1 MKWILLTIV
10 LLISAC
16 GGLGGEPEIAITR
29 PPLLP
34 AGTPNTVAD
43 LGYPSTTPDLQRGAA
58 LYQQH
63 CTACHGPDGRGDGE
77 LVLSGQVMNPGNFRD
92 PESATGQSPK
102 AWFDTI
108 TNGRIEQ
115 LMPPWNNALSETER
129 WDVALYTYTLHYTAD
144 TLALGERLYTEEC
157 AACHGDQGRGDGPE
171 ADSAQPPHDLTNQST
186 QVRVSDR
193 VYFNV
198 IREGSTRGM
207 PAYDDYTDEQVWALA
222 SYARALSVAN
232 LQPTVAQAQVTDEPT
247 AETSSSEV
255 IGTISGQVTH
265 GTAGATLPDGL
276 QVIMRVFTQSGQ
288 PLDEFTQLQTI
299 GVDGQYRFEN
309 VLITSDRFYLTAVD
323 YLERGFASGAFVG
336 TPDAPDMVLPI
347 VLYELTDDP
356 SVITVNASVSQIEVV
371 GDTIETQLSMR
382 FVNTSD
388 RVFTALTPEAD
399 GRFRTLTL
407 PLPIGAVV
415 VGAPDR
421 YLVDPQTFTVYDTR
435 PLSPGEET
443 FMQVVYLLQY
453 GGGALIDYRL
463 PYTLDGQ
470 LRVLV
475 QPNTIRVD
483 SPLLP
488 AQGEETLG
496 DQVYQGYGQR
506 VTLAPASVIQYT
518 LTGEAAPV
526 AAVETP
532 GVVASSAL
540 IPVVI
545 VGIIALAVV
554 GGVGVYLM
562 QRNRRDPQVLID
574 GLIRQIAELDAQ
586 HDAGQVN
593 HDVYQQRRSQ
603 LKARLAELMDGQ
615 DKK

>member
-1 MKWILLTIV
+1 MKWIVLGIALL
-10 LLISAC
+10 LSAC

-34 AGTPNTVAD
+34 AGTPNTVTD
-43 LGYPSTTPDLQRGAA
+43 LGYPDQTPDLQNGAA

-92 PESATGQSPK
+92 PEAARGQSPR

-108 TNGRIEQ
+108 SNGRIEQ
-115 LMPPWNNALSETER
+115 LMPPWKNALSEGER
-129 WDVALYTYTLHYTAD
+129 WDVALYTYTLHYTD
-144 TLALGERLYTEEC
+144 EILVQGETLYAGEC

-171 ADSAQPPHDLTNQST
+171 ADSVQAPHDLTDQST
-186 QVRVSDR
+186 QVLVSDR

-207 PAYDDYTDEQVWALA
+207 PAYDDYTDEQVWSLA

-232 LQPTVAQAQVTDEPT
+232 LNPTVDQAQTTPEATPEAAAVG
-247 AETSSSEV
+247 V

-276 QVIMRVFTQSGQ
+276 QVVLRVFTQAGQ
-288 PLDEFTQLQTI
+288 PLDDRTQLQTTDA
-299 GVDGQYRFEN
+299 DGQYRFDD
-309 VLITSDRFYLTAVD
+309 VLIESDKFYLTAVD
-323 YLERGFASGAFVG
+323 YLGRGFASGAFIG
-336 TPDAPDMVLPI
+336 TPDAPAMILPI
-347 VLYELTDDP
+347 ILYELTEDP
-356 SVITVNASVSQIEVV
+356 SVITINASVSQIEVI

-388 RVFTALTPEAD
+388 RVFTGLTPEAD
-399 GRFRTLTL
+399 GRFRTLAL
-407 PLPIGAVV
+407 ALPIGAVV

-475 QPNTIRVD
+475 QPATIRID

-488 AQGEETLG
+488 AQGEEAIG
-496 DQVYQGYGQR
+496 EQMYQGYGQR

-526 AAVETP
+526 AAIETP

-540 IPVVI
+540 IPVVL
-545 VGIIALAVV
+545 VGIVALAVV
-554 GGVGVYLM
+554 GALGVYLIG
-562 QRNRRDPQVLID
+562 RNRNDPQVLID

-603 LKARLAELMDGQ
+603 LKARLAALMDEQ
-615 DKK
+615 KKS